1 MIRVVLADDEPLIR
15 AGVRAVLAAEPDFD
29 VVAEA
34 CDGHEVVALTRAHRP
49 DVVLLDIVMPR
60 LDGLSAAAEI
70 HRTVPGTGLIVLT
83 TFSEDEHIVRAFD
96 GGASGYLL
104 KTGDPQELFTAIRA
118 VAGGAAYL
126 SPKIAQWAIRRLDTG
141 VGRTSGAARARELVD
156 GLTARERE
164 VLALVGSGLS
174 NAEIARRLHVVEG
187 TVKTFV
193 SSILRGLAVP
203 NRVRAAIIAHEAG
216 LVERG

>member
-1 MIRVVLADDEPLIR
+1 MIRVLLADDEPLTR
-15 AGVRAVLAAEPDFD
+15 AGIRTVLGADPEFD

-34 CDGHEVVALTRAHRP
+34 VDGREAVELVQAHRP

-70 HRTVPGTGLIVLT
+70 SATVPGTGVIMLT
-83 TFSEDEHIVRAFD
+83 TFSEDEHIARAFS
-96 GGASGYLL
+96 GGASGFLL
-104 KTGDPQELFTAIRA
+104 KSGDPRELFAGIRA

-126 SPKIAQWAIRRLDTG
+126 SPKIAQWAINQLGSGGDRM
-141 VGRTSGAARARELVD
+141 SGAARARRLVEC
-156 GLTARERE
+156 LTARERE
-164 VLALVGSGLS
+164 VLALVGNGLP

-187 TVKTFV
+187 TVKVFV
-193 SSILRGLAVP
+193 STILRRLEVP
-203 NRVRAAIIAHEAG
+203 NRVQAAIIAHEAG